1 MTKLKTHIIDSY
13 DELMQDY
20 LGSPE
25 VEYGN
30 REWTKWYYSIRSKID
45 PDLWQE
51 FDEFLTANEQ
61 MWQAVA
67 EEALYVGVVAGI
79 AERDSFVK

>member
-1 MTKLKTHIIDSY
+1 MTYLKSHIIDSY
-13 DELMQDY
+13 DELMSPY
-20 LGSPE
+20 LESPE
-25 VEYGN
+25 VKDATS
-30 REWTKWYYSIRSKID
+30 EWNNQYWALWAKID
-45 PDLWQE
+45 PELRQE

-67 EEALYVGVVAGI
+67 EEALYRGVMAGI